1 MFIYAFKG
9 LSDGKSFSFL
19 EVYLMNI
26 TCPYCYSENVSRET
40 TQPSGG
46 NSFSSVAGAG
56 IGATISKSFPTPLS
70 PLLGG
75 LAGAV
80 IGGLIDSFIQPPRQQ
95 QPVSY
100 FHCHN
105 CQRNFN

>member
-1 MFIYAFKG
+1 
-9 LSDGKSFSFL
+9 
-19 EVYLMNI
+19 MNI
-26 TCPYCYSENVSRET
+26 TCPYCYSANVSRAT
-40 TQPSGG
+40 AQPSGN
-46 NSFSSVAGAG
+46 NSFSSMAGAG
-56 IGATISKSFPTPLS
+56 IGASLAKSLPTPFS